1 MSGCANRRW
10 GVSCNTG
17 GSGSGRPAANP
28 EMDAALAK
36 MRAERDRQDAA
47 LWGTAAG
54 AGSQPES
61 VKEPQ
66 PLIEKAAAKNGRM

>member
-17 GSGSGRPAANP
+17 GSGKPAANP

-47 LWGTAAG
+47 LWGTVAQP
-54 AGSQPES
+54 QPES

-66 PLIEKAAAKNGRM
+66 SKVEKKPNGRM

>member
-17 GSGSGRPAANP
+17 GSGKPAANP

-36 MRAERDRQDAA
+36 MRAERERQDAA
-47 LWGTAAG
+47 LWGTAA
-54 AGSQPES
+54 QPQE
-61 VKEPQ
+61 EPTSKKP
-66 PLIEKAAAKNGRM
+66 PLKVEKKQNGWM

>member
-17 GSGSGRPAANP
+17 GSGKPAANP

-36 MRAERDRQDAA
+36 MRAERERQDAL

-54 AGSQPES
+54 PQTEPP
-61 VKEPQ
+61 VKEAQ
-66 PLIEKAAAKNGRM
+66 PKVEKKPNGWM

>member
-1 MSGCANRRW
+1 MSACANRRW

-17 GSGSGRPAANP
+17 SSRPPANP

-47 LWGTAAG
+47 LWGPTDAAQNQE
-54 AGSQPES
+54 AQQQQPPA
-61 VKEPQ
+61 KI
-66 PLIEKAAAKNGRM
+66 IEKSAR

>member
-17 GSGSGRPAANP
+17 GSRPPANP

-36 MRAERDRQDAA
+36 MRAERDRQDAV
-47 LWGTAAG
+47 LWGPAV
-54 AGSQPES
+54 P
-61 VKEPQ
+61 
-66 PLIEKAAAKNGRM
+66 AAAEPPAQEQAQKPQQKTEKR

>member
-17 GSGSGRPAANP
+17 GSGKPAANP

-47 LWGTAAG
+47 LWGPAAQP
-54 AGSQPES
+54 QPEP
-61 VKEPQ
+61 VKEAQ
-66 PLIEKAAAKNGRM
+66 PKVEKPNGRM

>member
-17 GSGSGRPAANP
+17 GSGAGRPAANP

-36 MRAERDRQDAA
+36 MRAERDRQDAL
-47 LWGTAAG
+47 LWGAAV
-54 AGSQPES
+54 AAQPQQEEPGPS
-61 VKEPQ
+61 KKPQ
-66 PLIEKAAAKNGRM
+66 PKLEKR